1 MDDITKYLIFRDCIA
16 PIAITGI
23 VLLITLVVTIA
34 ESIEEKIDDRKR
46 KKRK

>member
-1 MDDITKYLIFRDCIA
+1 MDSEVNMKERW
-16 PIAITGI
+16 IAIAFITM
-23 VLLITLVVTIA
+23 LLIILTIA

>member
-1 MDDITKYLIFRDCIA
+1 MNDITKYLIFRDCIA
-16 PIAITGI
+16 PIVIISI
-23 VLLITLVVTIA
+23 VLLIILVVTIA